1 MLGIEITFTGHRHYK
16 QLILKGVKVRS
27 LMPSEN
33 SVLAKMEMLEGNS

>member
-1 MLGIEITFTGHRHYK
+1 MLGIEITFTGQQHYK